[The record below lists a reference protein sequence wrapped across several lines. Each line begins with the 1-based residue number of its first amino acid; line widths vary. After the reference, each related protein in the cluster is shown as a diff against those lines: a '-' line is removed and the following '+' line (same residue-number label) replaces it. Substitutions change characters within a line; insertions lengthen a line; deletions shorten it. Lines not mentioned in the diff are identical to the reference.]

1 MMISF
6 AKTTGTITSAL
17 RPFFSKGHARTNNVK
32 KNIALSFLLKGGS
45 VLINLILVP
54 LTINFVNP
62 TQYGIW
68 LTLSSL
74 IAWFSFFDIGLGNG
88 LKNKLAEAITNGD
101 DVLAR
106 IYVSSAYY
114 VMTLISCTLMVV
126 FLIINHFI
134 DWSRVLNAPR
144 DLAKDLSTIAL
155 IVFSVFSIQFVLQL
169 LNVVSFA
176 RQNTMLTAL
185 ISFLGSL
192 LGLTII
198 FILTKTTK
206 GSLLNLCLSIGISP
220 LILFVISTAILYTGA
235 YKKYAPSF
243 KLADFKYAREILQLG
258 VKFFIIQLGLI
269 FFYNADNIII
279 SQVIG
284 PEAVTPYN
292 IAYKYF
298 GVITMLSG
306 IIMTPFWP
314 AFTEAHVKQDYDW
327 IKKTVV
333 RLEKLCLLIFVL
345 SAIMLLLSGRIYKL
359 WVGNKVSVPFS
370 LSLVLAFY
378 TALNTYRTI
387 FCYYANAV
395 SKIRVQLLI
404 VLGSGLINIPLGI
417 YLGKLFGITGV
428 ILSTTI
434 LCFLCA
440 IVEIT
445 QYRKLINRKA
455 TGLWN
460 K

>member
-1 MMISF
+1 MDILF
-6 AKTTGTITSAL
+6 EKTIGIVNSVKV
-17 RPFFSKGHARTNNVK
+17 FFSKGHERTVNAK
-32 KNIALSFLLKGGS
+32 KNIFLSFLLKGGS
-45 VLINLILVP
+45 ILINLVLVP
-54 LTINFVNP
+54 LTINYVNP

-68 LTLSSL
+68 LTLSSV

-88 LKNKLAEAITNGD
+88 LKNKLAEAISRGD
-101 DVLAR
+101 DLLAKT
-106 IYVSSAYY
+106 YVSSTYY
-114 VMTLISCTLMVV
+114 VMTIISCVLMVI

-134 DWSRVLNAPR
+134 NWAKVLNAPAE
-144 DLAKDLSTIAL
+144 LAKELSTIAL

-169 LNVVSFA
+169 LNIVSFA
-176 RQNTMLTAL
+176 KQKIMLTSL

-192 LGLTII
+192 LGLIII
-198 FILTKTTK
+198 FILTKTSK
-206 GSLLNLCLSIGISP
+206 GSLLSLCLSIGISP
-220 LILFVISTAILYTGA
+220 LIIFVFFTIFLYNSA
-235 YKKYAPSF
+235 YKKYAPSL
-243 KLADFKYAREILQLG
+243 KLAEFKFARQILTLG
-258 VKFFIIQLGLI
+258 FKFFIIQLGLL

-284 PEAVTPYN
+284 PQAVTPYN

-298 GVITMLSG
+298 GIITMVSG

-314 AFTEAHVKQDYDW
+314 AFTEAHVKKDYDW
-327 IKKTVV
+327 IKMTVT
-333 RLEKLCLLIFVL
+333 RLEKICIAVFAL
-345 SAIMLLLSGRIYKL
+345 SALMLLVSDKL
-359 WVGNKVSVPFS
+359 YHLWIGNKVVVPFS

-395 SKIRVQLLI
+395 SKIRVQLII
-404 VLGSGLINIPLGI
+404 VLGSGLINIPLGM
-417 YLGKLFGITGV
+417 YLGRQLGITGV

-434 LCFLCA
+434 LCVICA

-445 QYRKLINRKA
+445 QYRKLINMRA
-455 TGLWN
+455 TGIWN